1 MLAHVQSRKVDP
13 GVDPVNVFSAGRN
26 ACEFSKSHGGRRSGR
41 NAHISFKLAW
51 RSAREFSIARRTE
64 NGAQYQSECQHLS
77 QSGMRANFQNHKAD
91 GKVGLASAEILT
103 CIKIKGL
110 IARVFSKSQ
119 GSLRSGPLSLPAFWR
134 SAFAQIITSLLPFS
148 LVVIY
153 MFGIFKL
160 GELFD
165 NDSWRCAV
173 YFVGLMV
180 KVIGNTGKLVLLQ
193 DEHEPMWIVESTSD
207 IYEYVTTLL
216 PRILLFCVRDPNVA
230 GKVALLSLVIEL
242 MVRNRLREQTNKQT
256 NKQTHVTTKPSRY
269 DRKIALRRRNCVT
282 TNKNAVR
289 RTNRDTTKIM
299 GLRRTQ
305 IAYNEQSRY
314 D

>member
-13 GVDPVNVFSAGRN
+13 GVHPVNVFSAGRN

-242 MVRNRLREQTNKQT
+242 MVRNRLREQTNKRYDETVALRQK
-256 NKQTHVTTKPSRY
+256 NSVTTKNLRY
-269 DRKIALRRRNCVT
+269 DEQKRGTTNKSRHDENNGVT
-282 TNKNAVR
+282 TN
-289 RTNRDTTKIM
+289 TNR
-299 GLRRTQ
+299 LR
-305 IAYNEQSRY
+305 
-314 D
+314 